1 MVPDEG
7 RPEDRKASSTVNI
20 TVAGIG
26 YVGLA
31 NAVLLARH
39 NDVIAFD
46 VAQRKVDDL
55 NNRIS
60 PVVDADIED
69 HLATKPLRLKATAD
83 RTEAFSSADFV
94 VVATPTDY
102 DAVTNSFD
110 TSSVGA
116 VVAAPELGDVREKVC
131 TRDVFGTD

>member
-1 MVPDEG
+1 M
-7 RPEDRKASSTVNI
+7 VNI

-60 PVVDADIED
+60 PVV
-69 HLATKPLRLKATAD
+69 
-83 RTEAFSSADFV
+83 
-94 VVATPTDY
+94 
-102 DAVTNSFD
+102 
-110 TSSVGA
+110 
-116 VVAAPELGDVREKVC
+116 AAPELGDVREKVY